1 MLIHLQRE
9 RRGRGEHT
17 SMMPRLWTSSS
28 CTLLQTIPMVL
39 VCWRYFNKKA
49 FKSKSGYNKVSP
61 AMIKTRG
68 DRKEGKEANT
78 VGVTDLLFLGLQNQV
93 DVRNGTKTSVVGHG
107 LVVDDVLKGERVLF
121 APFLELVVAREVRG
135 RRTDTYN
142 NPLVMIKMFLTTS
155 MSFSLSTQKS
165 ISGLSL
171 MGNNGLGMP

>member
-1 MLIHLQRE
+1 
-9 RRGRGEHT
+9 
-17 SMMPRLWTSSS
+17 
-28 CTLLQTIPMVL
+28 
-39 VCWRYFNKKA
+39 
-49 FKSKSGYNKVSP
+49 
-61 AMIKTRG
+61 MIKTRE

-107 LVVDDVLKGERVLF
+107 LVVDDVLKGERVLL